1 VLHDSFASYDVDR
14 ELRDDSRR
22 VQLDESPEKPAGR
35 ADPDLAHRVLDAIAW
50 PLVIDPRRRSS
61 AKALL
66 PVGYDHAFHCHSPP
80 AFGEN
85 VLVIR

>member
-1 VLHDSFASYDVDR
+1 MLHDSFASYDVDR

-22 VQLDESPEKPAGR
+22 VQLDHSPEIPAGC
-35 ADPDLAHRVLDAIAW
+35 ADPHLAHRDLDAIAW

-61 AKALL
+61 AKTLL
-66 PVGYDHAFHCHSPP
+66 PVGYEHAFHCHSTP